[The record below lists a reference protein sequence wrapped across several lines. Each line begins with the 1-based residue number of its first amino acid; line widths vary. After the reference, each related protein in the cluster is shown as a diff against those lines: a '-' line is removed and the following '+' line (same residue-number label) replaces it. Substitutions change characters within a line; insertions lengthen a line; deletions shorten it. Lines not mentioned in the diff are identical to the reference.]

1 MGESELRAVL
11 VERIAGVRGRIA
23 EACRRAGRAPAGVTL
38 VAVTKTV
45 PAQRVQLA
53 IDLGVKRI
61 GENRV
66 QEARVKLPALQGEF
80 EAHLIGHLQSNKAG
94 AAALL
99 FPYIQSVDSLPLAER
114 LSRICTEQGRVLK
127 VLWEVNTSGESSKF
141 GFGPE
146 RLGAD
151 AAALAAL
158 PALEPRGLM
167 TLGPLPGSGQGPG
180 PCFRRLRELRDGLED
195 ALGRALP
202 ELSMGMSGDFEAAIE
217 AGSTMVRIGSALFG
231 PREN

>member
-1 MGESELRAVL
+1 MDGSASTLEARLTDLLRRIRNAE
-11 VERIAGVRGRIA
+11 ERSGRPPGSA
-23 EACRRAGRAPAGVTL
+23 SL

-66 QEARVKLPALQGEF
+66 QEARVKLPALRGEF

-99 FPYIQSVDSLPLAER
+99 FPYIQSLDSRALAER
-114 LSRICTEQGRVLK
+114 LSRICTEQGRALK
-127 VLWEVNTSGESSKF
+127 VLWEVNTSGEPSKF
-141 GFGPE
+141 GFDPE

-167 TLGPLPGSGQGPG
+167 TLGPLPESGQGPG